1 MPKLTYEK
9 LLENLPLLNSKEL
22 EKRSNIRIGKISDC
36 KLGRCSMREEELERI
51 RVVLLSLK

>member
-9 LLENLPLLNSKEL
+9 LLEKLPLLNAKEL

-36 KLGRCSMREEELERI
+36 KLARCSMRPEELERI
-51 RVVLLSLK
+51 RLILLTLK